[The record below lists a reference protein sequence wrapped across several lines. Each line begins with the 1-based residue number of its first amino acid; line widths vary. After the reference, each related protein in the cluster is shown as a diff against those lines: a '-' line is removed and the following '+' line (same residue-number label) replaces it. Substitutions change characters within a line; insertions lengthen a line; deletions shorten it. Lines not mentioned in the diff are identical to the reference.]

1 MKKIILIFL
10 SFLITFILTG
20 CAGYKPIF
28 APGNLKFEINDHK
41 IEGNTKLGNQFFFK
55 IKNLSKIN
63 AEDQDKKSLNFIIN
77 NSKDKNSTSKSAAG
91 KILEYKI
98 TLKANIIV
106 SEFINDNKF
115 LAENLTA
122 SVTYKVQDQYSET
135 IKLENKSI
143 EDLLNKIYEEFLIKL
158 SEKLKV

>member
-77 NSKDKNSTSKSAAG
+77 ISKDNQDTG
-91 KILEYKI
+91 KGVAIMM
-98 TLKANIIV
+98 LKALGQNSNFEDMETEIEEKYYPNEKNHKIHQ
-106 SEFINDNKF
+106 EFINSHLD
-115 LAENLTA
+115 L
-122 SVTYKVQDQYSET
+122 YKNYQS
-135 IKLENKSI
+135 
-143 EDLLNKIYEEFLIKL
+143 LN
-158 SEKLKV
+158 